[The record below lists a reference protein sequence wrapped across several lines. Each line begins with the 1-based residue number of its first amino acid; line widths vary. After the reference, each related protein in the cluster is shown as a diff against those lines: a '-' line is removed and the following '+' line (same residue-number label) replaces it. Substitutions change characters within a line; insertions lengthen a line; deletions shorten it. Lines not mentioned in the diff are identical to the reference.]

1 MFNQFQILPLK
12 DYEEAIDLVQF
23 RTFVW
28 KVKHKGFAL
37 PLVNDSGKLHPKF
50 SELQIEHISLLQDPS
65 SSVRRTFTQRE
76 KIYNNALNYYF
87 KEILCLNGDESCDGL
102 KVSTI
107 NRAILTKERLEAICD
122 IINQYGF
129 QNHLGFFIH
138 LICRMNSMYYNRI
151 GQYDSPEE
159 KRSRKNFPKEIE
171 TLINLISWGKEI
183 DLNPMAKSKEI
194 KQFKFYVKNEGWHT
208 INDFSIIMSTV
219 SALQKYWGFN
229 EKKNWKKNLAALI
242 KSKEET
248 RTIDYY
254 NHNLAVCLY
263 YFLTDLNFFDPSSA
277 KYKNNACL
285 FIAHLFSL
293 SEIPTYKNDK
303 SPHLIN
309 VDNDLL
315 VSYFKTSI
323 KRHSDYFV
331 RSGKKPSYNSI
342 KII

>member
-1 MFNQFQILPLK
+1 MINQFQRLK
-12 DYEEAIDLVQF
+12 IEDYEEAIDKVQF
-23 RTFVW
+23 QTFVW
-28 KVKHKGFAL
+28 KEKFKKNDL
-37 PLVNDSGKLHPKF
+37 PLVNDSGKLHPNF
-50 SELQIEHISLLQDPS
+50 IESQIEHVSLLEDPTS
-65 SSVRRTFTQRE
+65 SIRGAFSQRE
-76 KIYNNALNYYF
+76 KIYNGALNYYF
-87 KEILCLNGDESCDGL
+87 KEILTLNGNETFEGL
-102 KVSTI
+102 KISSI
-107 NRAILTKERLEAICD
+107 NRAILTKDKLDNAITT
-122 IINQYGF
+122 IQKFGF
-129 QNHLGFFIH
+129 EQHLGFFIH
-138 LICRMNSMYYNRI
+138 LICRMKSMYTERV
-151 GQYDSPEE
+151 GHYDSPEE
-159 KRSRKNFPKEIE
+159 KKRRRDFPEQVDTLINIIGWAKEIE
-171 TLINLISWGKEI
+171 
-183 DLNPMAKSKEI
+183 LNPETKFKDVEAI
-194 KQFKFYVKNEGWHT
+194 KFFVKHEGWQT
-208 INDFSIIMSTV
+208 INDFSLIMNMM
-219 SALQKYWGFN
+219 SALQNYWGFN
-229 EKKNWKKNLAALI
+229 QKKNWKKNLKALI

>member
-1 MFNQFQILPLK
+1 MINQFQILPLK

-37 PLVNDSGKLHPKF
+37 PLVNDSGKLHPKITE
-50 SELQIEHISLLQDPS
+50 SQIEHISLLQDPKS
-65 SSVRRTFTQRE
+65 LFRGTFSQRE

-102 KVSTI
+102 KISTI

-122 IINQYGF
+122 ITNQYGF
-129 QNHLGFFIH
+129 QNHLGLFVH

-151 GQYDSPEE
+151 GHYDSPEE
-159 KRSRKNFPKEIE
+159 KKRRQNFPKEVE
-171 TLINLISWGKEI
+171 TLINLISWAKEI
-183 DLNPMAKSKEI
+183 DFNPMSKSNEIKEI
-194 KQFKFYVKNEGWHT
+194 KFYVQNKGWCI
-208 INDFSIIMSTV
+208 INDFSIIMYTM

-229 EKKNWKKNLAALI
+229 EKKNWKKNLTALI

-248 RTIDYY
+248 KTIEYFKQ
-254 NHNLAVCLY
+254 NLAVCMY
-263 YFLTDLNFFDPSSA
+263 NFLTDLNFFDRTSK
-277 KYKNNACL
+277 KYKNDACF
-285 FIAHLFSL
+285 FIAHIFSFA
-293 SEIPTYKNDK
+293 EIPTYKKDK

-323 KRHSDYFV
+323 GRHSDYFV
-331 RSGKKPSYNSI
+331 RSGKKPSFNSI